1 MRVLF
6 SGIILALALL
16 VASPVAVQGLI
27 TVGEAYAR
35 GDYLT
40 AQLNALLSCSPVR
53 GPVPVLEMR
62 CRRG

>member
-1 MRVLF
+1 MRALF

-16 VASPVAVQGLI
+16 VASPVAARDLI
-27 TVGEAYAR
+27 TVREAYAR

-40 AQLNALLSCSPVR
+40 AQLNALLRRSRVR
-53 GPVPVLEMR
+53 GHVLVLETR